1 MKTVIITIVSV
12 GLVGFIAYNFKTV
25 KNLFEKKDKIL
36 MNIDNEHKGS
46 LYDFTVEDIAGN
58 SVDLSAYKG
67 KPVVIMNV
75 ASKCGFTPQYEDWE
89 NFYKE
94 YGDKVE
100 VLGFPANNF
109 MGQEPGT
116 NEEIA
121 EFCQLTYGVTFPMF
135 SKVDVIG
142 ENKAPLYQ
150 WLTQK
155 DLNGWNDQEPTWNF
169 CKYVVDA
176 EGNLTHFFASKITPD
191 NEEFRQAVGL

>member
-1 MKTVIITIVSV
+1 MKTAIITIVSV
-12 GLVGFIAYNFKTV
+12 SLAGFLAYNFKTI

-46 LYDFTVEDIAGN
+46 LYDFTVDDIAGN
-58 SVDLSAYKG
+58 PVDLSAYKG

-75 ASKCGFTPQYEDWE
+75 ASKCGYTPQYEDWE
-89 NFYKE
+89 QFYKE

-135 SKVDVIG
+135 SKVDVVG
-142 ENKAPLYQ
+142 ENKSPLYQ

-169 CKYVVDA
+169 CKYVIDA